1 MVSYL
6 LRLKKVGALLIEFQH
21 ILPVQYLRTRTASS
35 AKKREKFPFM
45 NNPSRFDTQDDMV
58 EALRT
63 TNFDA
68 LVLDVFDRT
77 QNPFTKRMCANCS

>member
-1 MVSYL
+1 
-6 LRLKKVGALLIEFQH
+6 
-21 ILPVQYLRTRTASS
+21 
-35 AKKREKFPFM
+35 
-45 NNPSRFDTQDDMV
+45 MV

-77 QNPFTKRMCANCS
+77 QNPFTKKNVRKLQLKKSVQDVWYWL